1 MARAKI
7 VFMEAVCLDGLRV
20 AIRVGAR
27 FVETLFIMGR
37 VLMKL
42 RWFGGVDGGRGGK
55 MRVN

>member
-7 VFMEAVCLDGLRV
+7 ASMEAVCLDGLRV
-20 AIRVGAR
+20 AIQVGAR

-42 RWFGGVDGGRGGK
+42 RWFGGVKGGWK